1 METLRE
7 AIDNQKNIVKNY
19 EKELLLYNNKVEI
32 LTSEAIKALEEK
44 VKFYKN
50 EIATTSERY
59 QVAIDKLLGLEE
71 EMNSNKPISEGGC

>member
-59 QVAIDKLLGLEE
+59 QVAIDKLLGLDRK
-71 EMNSNKPISEGGC
+71 SVV